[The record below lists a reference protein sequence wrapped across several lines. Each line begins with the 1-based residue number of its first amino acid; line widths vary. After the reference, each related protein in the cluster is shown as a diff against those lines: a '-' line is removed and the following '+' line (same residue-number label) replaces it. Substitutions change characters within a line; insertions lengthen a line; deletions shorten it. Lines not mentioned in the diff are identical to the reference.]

1 MDIDRHHFR
10 IRQGGLNEGS
20 VVLLLFVIVL
30 YCGVLFMWERGE
42 NCVEACVENVQQY
55 TCDFSHLLCP
65 FIFDACVSE

>member
-30 YCGVLFMWERGE
+30 YCGVLFMWEGGE
-42 NCVEACVENVQQY
+42 NCVEARVENVQQY
-55 TCDFSHLLCP
+55 TCDFFTFAVP
-65 FIFDACVSE
+65 FYI